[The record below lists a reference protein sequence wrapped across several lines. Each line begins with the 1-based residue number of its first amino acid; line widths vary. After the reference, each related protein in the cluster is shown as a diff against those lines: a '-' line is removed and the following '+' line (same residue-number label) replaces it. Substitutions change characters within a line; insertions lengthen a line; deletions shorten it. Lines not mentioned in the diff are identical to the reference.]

1 MSHICFHSIL
11 ILNIYKRK
19 KQNKTLHC
27 NSNLIHSLQ
36 GYYIQLGR
44 AAEALEDELGTI
56 IPLSPC

>member
-1 MSHICFHSIL
+1 M
-11 ILNIYKRK
+11 
-19 KQNKTLHC
+19 HC